1 MSTQRTEVRVSDQ
14 DPEML
19 ALKAVATALAPLDRD
34 TAARVLG
41 WAEARYGIEAQRTA
55 HVQLN
60 KDLMF
65 SLEKTAQTLGVVA
78 DASRQLHMD
87 PGHLRTALNRLY
99 DEAVAEAE
107 NVTSGAR

>member
-1 MSTQRTEVRVSDQ
+1 MSTKRTEVRVSDQ
-14 DPEML
+14 DPELL
-19 ALKAVATALAPLDRD
+19 ALKAITQALDGLGQD

-41 WAEARYGIEAQRTA
+41 WAEARYGVEAQRIA
-55 HVQLN
+55 AEQVN
-60 KDLMF
+60 KSLML
-65 SLEKTAQTLGVVA
+65 SLEKTAQSLSAVT

-107 NVTSGAR
+107 KATSSS